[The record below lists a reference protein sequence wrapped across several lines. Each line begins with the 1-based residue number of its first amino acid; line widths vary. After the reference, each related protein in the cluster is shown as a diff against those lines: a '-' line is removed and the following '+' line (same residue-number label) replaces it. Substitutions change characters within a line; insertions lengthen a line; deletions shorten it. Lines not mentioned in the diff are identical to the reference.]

1 MRRLPLVLL
10 IAVAGCSGTPGEAA
24 GSRPNVLVLML
35 DDHSADVFGA
45 YGSRTAKTP
54 HLDKLAASGVR
65 FDRAYANQPVCTPS
79 RQSILTGLYP
89 HAAGVTLLGTPL
101 KEETLTLADHLG
113 AHGYRT
119 ASIGKMH
126 FNSRLKHGFETRV
139 DAPEYQ
145 EWLKASKPAAPGARV
160 RARWQPFKTPAREW
174 LNAEG
179 LPEGRRLEDTQSAF
193 FVRAAIDFMK
203 ASDARPF
210 LLWLSLYEPHS
221 PFNFPVEYAG
231 RFNPKDFPVP
241 AVGPEDPPQIP
252 VCFRDL
258 TDDDKRGIAAAYHAS
273 LAFADEML
281 GRVLTW
287 LRVSGLVEK
296 TLVVY
301 LSDHG
306 YHLGHHGRFEKHS
319 FYERA
324 VRAPLVFSWPGGL
337 PGRSDELAELVD
349 VFPTICHLAGVPPPA
364 NAQGRVVLSR
374 TAGDRGPRRAW
385 VMSTYT
391 QNEEAMIRT
400 EEWKLIY
407 CTGKLKRDDGYV
419 ADNPTPGRYRRLY
432 HMVADPEEMKDVARD
447 HPEIVRRLQRHLL
460 DRLNETWPP
469 SILLPAGLAEEEAID
484 FMLQAPEKVRR

>member
-1 MRRLPLVLL
+1 
-10 IAVAGCSGTPGEAA
+10 
-24 GSRPNVLVLML
+24 ML

-45 YGSRTAKTP
+45 YGSRSAKTP

-79 RQSILTGLYP
+79 RQSLLTGLYP

-101 KEETLTLADHLG
+101 QEEKLTLADHLA

-119 ASIGKMH
+119 AAIGKMH

-139 DAPEYQ
+139 DTPEYQ
-145 EWLKASKPAAPGARV
+145 AWLKANPPRPVPPGTRV
-160 RARWQPFKTPAREW
+160 RDRWQPFRTPAREW
-174 LNAEG
+174 LNAEV
-179 LPEGRRLEDTQSAF
+179 LPEGRHLEETQSAF
-193 FVRAAIDFMK
+193 FVRSAIDFMK
-203 ASDARPF
+203 APDVRPF

-231 RFNPKDFPVP
+231 RFKPGDFEVP

-252 VCFRDL
+252 LCFRGLSDA
-258 TDDDKRGIAAAYHAS
+258 DKRGIAAAYHTS

-281 GRVLTW
+281 GRALTW
-287 LRVSGLVEK
+287 LRGSGLAEE

-301 LSDHG
+301 ASDHG

-324 VRAPLVFSWPGGL
+324 VRAPLVFSRPGLLSGT
-337 PGRSDELAELVD
+337 STEFVELVD
-349 VFPTICHLAGVPPPA
+349 VFPTVCDLTGVPTPP
-364 NAQGRVVLSR
+364 NLHGRALLRKAREEMSSPQF
-374 TAGDRGPRRAW
+374 PRLW

-400 EEWKLIY
+400 DGWKLVY

-419 ADNPTPGRYRRLY
+419 TENPAPGRYRKLY
-432 HMVADPEEMKDVARD
+432 HLKTDPEEMKDVARD
-447 HPEIVRRLQRHLL
+447 HPEIVRELQGHLHRRLQ
-460 DRLNETWPP
+460 ETWPA
-469 SILLPAGLAEEEAID
+469 SIPVPAGVSQEEAID
-484 FMLQAPEKVRR
+484 FMLQAPERIAR